1 MFRGSDAGL
10 LQQKVIPLLLKFKFC
25 PMESNIL
32 PNTFPVTLGIDPT
45 SNESVNLDLAKCG
58 NLLIGGATKQGKSH
72 CIHNLIS
79 QLNDLPTPPEMIL
92 FDPKRREFGR
102 YKDRYRVIEDL
113 EDAKHVLF
121 EELFEDEIIGKRW
134 SSDKDRSPLVI
145 IIDELLDLI
154 FMHKSKSSKHV
165 SDRLRYEA
173 IIKILNIGPELNIFT
188 IIATQSSD
196 KDILTK
202 DILDNCRTR
211 IAFRTINHQDSKLII
226 KKSGAEDLL
235 GRIEAI
241 LYQEGKCRKIQ
252 CP

>member
-1 MFRGSDAGL
+1 
-10 LQQKVIPLLLKFKFC
+10 
-25 PMESNIL
+25 MESNLTNFSL
-32 PNTFPVTLGIDPT
+32 PLTLGLDSTTNEPVSID
-45 SNESVNLDLAKCG
+45 LGKCG
-58 NLLIGGATKQGKSH
+58 NILLAGATKQGKSH
-72 CIHNLIS
+72 CIHNMIS
-79 QLNDLPTPPEMIL
+79 QMNALPTSPEKIL
-92 FDPKRREFGR
+92 FDPKRCEFGR
-102 YKDRYRVIEDL
+102 YKDRYRVIEEL

-121 EELFEDEIIGKRW
+121 EELFENEIIGKRW

-154 FMHKSKSSKHV
+154 YMHESKSSKHV

-188 IIATQSSD
+188 IISTQSSD

-202 DILDNCRTR
+202 KILDNCQTR
-211 IAFRTINHQDSKLII
+211 LVFRTINAQDSRRIL
-226 KKSGAEDLL
+226 KKPGAEDLL
-235 GRIEAI
+235 GRVEAI